1 MPGFPTK
8 GGPQMNTHTPERE
21 DEPESQLAYCVYFN
35 TVVDGPVP
43 SVRNGEGY
51 PFVFPTRDA
60 AEREIADN
68 AIDRLQEYL
77 DGERD
82 FDDAMTVEEYVVDV
96 MVHPDGSI
104 SDEADN
110 FFGKNS

>member
-1 MPGFPTK
+1 
-8 GGPQMNTHTPERE
+8 MNTSTPESE
-21 DEPESQLAYCVYFN
+21 DEPESQIAYCIYIN

-51 PFVFPTRDA
+51 PFVFATRDG

-68 AIDRLQEYL
+68 AMDRLQEYL
-77 DGERD
+77 DSERD

-96 MVHPDGSI
+96 MVYPDGSI
-104 SDEADN
+104 GDEDGN
-110 FFGKNS
+110 FFGKDS